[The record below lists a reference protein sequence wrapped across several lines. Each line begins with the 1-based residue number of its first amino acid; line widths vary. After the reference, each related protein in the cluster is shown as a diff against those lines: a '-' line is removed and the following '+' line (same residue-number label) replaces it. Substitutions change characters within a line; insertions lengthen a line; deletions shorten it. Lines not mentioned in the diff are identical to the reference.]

1 MTNTSIRQAVA
12 EDYDSIVRL
21 NDSEADKTSPMDLE
35 KLTALAQLSC
45 YLKVVTRDSDVA
57 AFLLCMR
64 EGVAYENDNYNWLS
78 SRFKA
83 FVYVD
88 RIVVGSRFA
97 GTGIGSMLY
106 RDLFEFTRSEGV
118 SKITC
123 EYNLEPPN
131 LVSQAFHRKFG
142 FRECGT
148 RWSANQTRQ
157 VSYQV
162 AEV

>member
-21 NDSEADKTSPMDLE
+21 NDSEVDKTSPMNLE
-35 KLTALAQLSC
+35 KLTTLAQLSC

-64 EGVAYENDNYNWLS
+64 EGVAYQNDNYKWLS
-78 SRFKA
+78 SRFKE

-88 RIVVGSRFA
+88 RIVVGAAFA

-118 SKITC
+118 SRITC
-123 EYNLEPPN
+123 EYNIEPPN
-131 LVSQAFHRKFG
+131 LISRAFHQKFG

-148 RWSANQTRQ
+148 RWSANHTRR

-162 AEV
+162 AQV